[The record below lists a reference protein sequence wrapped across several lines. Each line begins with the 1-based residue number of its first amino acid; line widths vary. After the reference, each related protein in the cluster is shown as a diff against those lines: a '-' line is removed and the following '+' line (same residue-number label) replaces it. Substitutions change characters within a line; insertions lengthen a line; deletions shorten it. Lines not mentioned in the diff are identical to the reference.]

1 MVVLK
6 CFYKLIDNLLGIFQ
20 RITLL
25 KVSKISTI
33 LKYPFTLRVIKRQ
46 IASVQYRL
54 QDFYR
59 AKQLYCCYKPQF
71 YTIGNRFI
79 YREKYTIENKRKKL
93 IIQNVEF
100 RIS

>member
-46 IASVQYRL
+46 IASVQYKTFTEQNSFIAVTNL
-54 QDFYR
+54 SFT
-59 AKQLYCCYKPQF
+59 QLEIDLF
-71 YTIGNRFI
+71 T
-79 YREKYTIENKRKKL
+79 EKSTQLKI
-93 IIQNVEF
+93 NV
-100 RIS
+100 RN